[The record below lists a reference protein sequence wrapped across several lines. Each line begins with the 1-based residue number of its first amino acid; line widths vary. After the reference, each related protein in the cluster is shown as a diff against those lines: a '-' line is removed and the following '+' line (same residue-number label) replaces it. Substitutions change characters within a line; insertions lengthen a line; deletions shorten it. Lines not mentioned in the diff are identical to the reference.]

1 MAATLGRML
10 THALMEAVAIWELIL
25 RGIAIG
31 ALAATS
37 AGLWRSGLPA
47 IRIAGLLMTASTAAY
62 VLNSTALTRENVG
75 LLDIPV
81 HLLSLGGVG
90 WFWLFVVTLFEDRPI
105 SPITLAPGASLTA
118 LGLVGWLTRQ
128 QMSSPLWIGH
138 NLIEVSIALH
148 ALYVIATSWRGDLV
162 EARRRLRGPVLA
174 VVTLYVIT
182 LSCFEIAEGMG
193 LRQPWFDLA
202 GGIALA
208 FVCALGAVA
217 FLQVDPDLFGA
228 ARPARVSNGL
238 DAGDRLLL
246 EKLDAQ
252 MAQGEA
258 WRREGLTIGALAAEV
273 GAPEHKLRRLIN
285 DHLGFRNF
293 AAFVNARRIDAAK
306 TRLAD
311 PAKARESVS
320 TIAFD
325 LGFGSLGPFNRA
337 FKEVTGQ
344 TPSEWR
350 RQRLA
355 EPGNP

>member
-1 MAATLGRML
+1 
-10 THALMEAVAIWELIL
+10 MESVQIWELVL

-31 ALAATS
+31 SLAATS

-47 IRIAGLLMTASTAAY
+47 IRIAGLVMTASTAAY
-62 VLNSTALTRENVG
+62 VLNSTEITRENLG
-75 LLDIPV
+75 LFTIPV

-90 WFWLFVVTLFEDRPI
+90 WFWLFVVALFEDRPI
-105 SPITLAPGASLTA
+105 SGSTLAPGVLLSAV
-118 LGLVGWLTRQ
+118 GLIGWLTRQ
-128 QMSSPLWIGH
+128 QMGSAVWIGH
-138 NLIEVSIALH
+138 NLIEVGLALH
-148 ALYVIATSWRGDLV
+148 ALYVIATSSRGDLV

-193 LRQPWFDLA
+193 LRQSWFDLA

-208 FVCALGAVA
+208 FVCTLGAVA
-217 FLQVDPDLFGA
+217 FLRTDPDLFGA
-228 ARPARVSNGL
+228 AAPAPMSHRL

-246 EKLDAQ
+246 EKLDAL
-252 MAQGEA
+252 MAEGA
-258 WRREGLTIGALAAEV
+258 WRREGLTIGALADEA

-306 TRLAD
+306 ARLAD

-344 TPSEWR
+344 TPTEWR
-350 RQRLA
+350 RERLA
-355 EPGNP
+355 ETGNP